1 MFLNIFDRLVLELLN
16 RFKGLFFR
24 AGDAFFN
31 FAILVEFVKYLFK
44 VYDICLLPLIIL

>member
-1 MFLNIFDRLVLELLN
+1 MFLNIFDRLVFELLT
-16 RFKGLFFR
+16 RFEDLFFR

-44 VYDICLLPLIIL
+44 VCDICLLPLIIL